1 MHELAL
7 AESVLHIIETTA
19 TRESL
24 ITVHEVV
31 LEIGELAAVE
41 PEAMQ
46 FCFDSVVLGTVAE
59 GAQLRIVT
67 KAGEGCCSD
76 CNRTTWL
83 NDWHLLCPQCGGTH
97 IRITGGDRMRV
108 LEIAGK

>member
-7 AESVLHIIETTA
+7 AESVLHIVETTA
-19 TRESL
+19 KRESL
-24 ITVHEVV
+24 ISVQEVV

-41 PEAMQ
+41 PEALQ
-46 FCFDSVVLGTVAE
+46 FCFGSVVLGTVAE

-67 KAGEGCCSD
+67 KAGEGRCSD
-76 CNRTTWL
+76 CNRTIWL
-83 NDWHLLCPQCGGTH
+83 KDRHLLCPQCGGAH
-97 IRITGGDRMRV
+97 IHITGGDRMRV